1 MENNDENH
9 KTLKERVEFLEGRNR
24 NKKKRKF
31 FIPFKS
37 RVGRKNM
44 KEGYVSVVMIE
55 DNHNIDFRKERII
68 DGVINI
74 DDTFHAI
81 GSKDI
86 FFYKG
91 KPFIFQPKRA
101 QNPYNPLKE
110 EHETYGDKYILARME
125 GDKIIGKKK
134 ALGWGI
140 TIGGLI
146 ILGIIAYSFIT
157 GA

>member
-1 MENNDENH
+1 MQIFLRLFFFTDTATTEIY
-9 KTLKERVEFLEGRNR
+9 TLSLHDALP
-24 NKKKRKF
+24 
-31 FIPFKS
+31 IS
-37 RVGRKNM
+37 
-44 KEGYVSVVMIE
+44 
-55 DNHNIDFRKERII
+55 
-68 DGVINI
+68 
-74 DDTFHAI
+74 FHAI